1 MTEKLNSDN
10 RIRSISNE
18 TEKSK
23 KKSNFFLK
31 GINSRFFHRNKTI
44 SKAKNFNELG
54 IFKKSNNKR
63 KNFLFK
69 DIILKCLQNLDL
81 KSLGQAKQTCKEWK
95 SLIETNEQIIWR
107 QLCKNYWG
115 LDHKKYTNNQVHHI
129 YDVKWK
135 EIFLLN
141 YNMYHEK
148 YYFTSH
154 HQPFQMGEAQ
164 KKKRFHHTYL
174 NINPYAFPGTSIVHP
189 SNYYPFPYPN
199 PNFKEI
205 NIPKENIISSIS
217 NGILTPFE
225 SSASS
230 SSSINNS
237 PETPKSTIKQNHHI
251 NTNEISTPLSL
262 NDNDIE
268 NEPSSGPSFSSSPME
283 SPASPS
289 TSSVSSLP
297 PNTPNSNIEDINNI
311 ENSSSIHE
319 INDDEVEFYSSSS
332 SSTSSPPPSNP
343 STISSYFSKVNFL
356 NKFTNGHNK
365 KSNKK
370 YLMVWPYGMSEPY
383 TVSFCGHYLFW
394 IYNFRE
400 IQVYDV
406 ETRKNVCRLK
416 GHDEE
421 IGLVLSNHQHYIV
434 SFDLNSVI
442 IIWDIRNFSIKRR
455 INVKDSLGLII
466 SMSVHRDRMVA
477 TNNKGLI
484 MVWNINT
491 GDLIT
496 SYKIPKEFINPNE
509 EENFTNVALW
519 NDYIAFALQNS
530 VYFIYDISKNKCVNI
545 MYHPQNQRAQEMF
558 SLIQSRLN
566 LQGRRMS
573 RGNEGTHET
582 NEEEDDN
589 ASNINQI
596 LDLINQR
603 QGSLFNEEI
612 HEEILEEIQDYSTRI
627 NNHHIPHQPHPI
639 LEEETQEMMMPN
651 PNNSFNPPTEEV
663 EEDNNRLLL
672 QENGEEVN
680 NENNINNINEENLEE
695 IIERQ
700 SQYPF
705 TLALNSHL
713 LLTNGPERN
722 KLSIWSLKTGQLLYN
737 LSEANALEKLDL
749 HLPTLRMNDLFCEL
763 NFAEFS
769 TDYSFIYTTL
779 QYEQES
785 SLAVW
790 DFRSDQYP
798 QKPRYFD
805 IIDLNIDENVDEQPK
820 KFWICYETENDD
832 EE

>member
-1 MTEKLNSDN
+1 MTEKLN
-10 RIRSISNE
+10 RIHSVE

-23 KKSNFFLK
+23 KKPNFFLK
-31 GINSRFFHRNKTI
+31 GINNCFFHKNKTI
-44 SKAKNFNELG
+44 SKTKTIAEQGL
-54 IFKKSNNKR
+54 FKKSNNRR
-63 KNFLFK
+63 KNILFK

-115 LDHKKYTNNQVHHI
+115 LDHKKYTNNQIHHI
-129 YDVKWK
+129 YDVQWK

-141 YNMYHEK
+141 YNMHHEK

-164 KKKRFHHTYL
+164 KKKRFHQTYL
-174 NINPYAFPGTSIVHP
+174 NINPYAFPGTSIIHP
-189 SNYYPFPYPN
+189 YYPFPYPD
-199 PNFKEI
+199 PNFKEL
-205 NIPKENIISSIS
+205 NIPKNTVVSSLS
-217 NGILTPFE
+217 NGILTPLE
-225 SSASS
+225 SSVCSS
-230 SSSINNS
+230 SSVLNS
-237 PETPKSTIKQNHHI
+237 PQTPKPIINHI
-251 NTNEISTPLSL
+251 NSNEIATPTSL
-262 NDNDIE
+262 KESESIE
-268 NEPSSGPSFSSSPME
+268 SFSFSSSPVE

-297 PNTPNSNIEDINNI
+297 SNAPISQPKDKNNI
-311 ENSSSIHE
+311 ENSSSYLDLM
-319 INDDEVEFYSSSS
+319 DDEVEFYSSSS
-332 SSTSSPPPSNP
+332 SSSSSPTASNQ

-356 NKFTNGHNK
+356 SKFSNAYGHK
-365 KSNKK
+365 KSKKK

-383 TVSFCGHYLFW
+383 TVSFCGQYLFW

-434 SFDLNSVI
+434 SFDLSSVI

-530 VYFIYDISKNKCVNI
+530 IYFIYDISKNKCVNI
-545 MYHPQNQRAQEMF
+545 MYHPQNQRAKEM
-558 SLIQSRLN
+558 IQSIMPRYNSSLSSIT
-566 LQGRRMS
+566 GRRIS
-573 RGNEGTHET
+573 RGEEGE
-582 NEEEDDN
+582 NSEEDDN

-596 LDLINQR
+596 LAMINQR
-603 QGSLFNEEI
+603 QNSP
-612 HEEILEEIQDYSTRI
+612 LEEDIQDYSTSI
-627 NNHHIPHQPHPI
+627 NHHPIPHQPHPI

-651 PNNSFNPPTEEV
+651 PNNSFEPPAEEQI
-663 EEDNNRLLL
+663 EDNNRAPPR
-672 QENGEEVN
+672 EA
-680 NENNINNINEENLEE
+680 NENNNNNNNNNNNEEDLDE
-695 IIERQ
+695 IIARQ

-705 TLALNSHL
+705 TLAINSHL

-722 KLSIWSLKTGQLLYN
+722 KLSLWSLKTGQLLYN

-779 QYEQES
+779 QYDQES

-805 IIDLNIDENVDEQPK
+805 IIDLNVDEQPR
-820 KFWICYETENDD
+820 KFWIGYETENDD